1 MMCRAT
7 ASRPSLPCPALPGPG
22 RVGRVRLTTAVTAIA
37 TAVVCHKD
45 TARRRSIFG
54 LAQQP
59 GWWWWSL
66 CMLGRRE
73 RARDA
78 WVNPL
83 SCIVYSTLCFD
94 FNGYLWI
101 NPPSALLVFF
111 AVYSDDAGRCGERR
125 LNVADSQASSLISPL
140 TPPSTCLLPT
150 LHSTQADRELDG
162 KPIGECL
169 PLHARARS
177 PTHAQTGRKHNATGW
192 AAET

>member
-1 MMCRAT
+1 MVWHS
-7 ASRPSLPCPALPGPG
+7 SRGGGGG
-22 RVGRVRLTTAVTAIA
+22 RCA
-37 TAVVCHKD
+37 CWD
-45 TARRRSIFG
+45 D
-54 LAQQP
+54 
-59 GWWWWSL
+59 
-66 CMLGRRE
+66 E
-73 RARDA
+73 RGQETKGTDA

-94 FNGYLWI
+94 FSGYLWI

-111 AVYSDDAGRCGERR
+111 AVYPDDAGRYGERR

-177 PTHAQTGRKHNATGW
+177 RTHAQTGRKHNATGW